1 MRGKFASWQQ
11 TLQLPRGMGLKM
23 PAHEGRVLYPN
34 FGPPISNLEGD
45 LVSF

>member
-23 PAHEGRVLYPN
+23 PAHEVAQFRTSN
-34 FGPPISNLEGD
+34 FELGGGLGEFLIWP
-45 LVSF
+45 